1 MAETTKETKAQRAKK
16 YRTRR
21 LLVGAAGLVLCVG
34 VAFGIDGVVTA
45 RADSAL
51 ADALAAATDL
61 QVEQHQ
67 SVEQAAAEGR
77 TAAAADLTAYVAE
90 AGEKAD
96 AALQKAAEEAKKAKA
111 AEEARKAA
119 AATSTSTE
127 LPGGQKSSG
136 SGRAL
141 TATKTGGNFKASVYN
156 GNTGASNIGY
166 YQSLNSDVKAWLKIP
181 GTNINY
187 PVLQNA
193 YEDHY

>member
-111 AEEARKAA
+111 AEEARKAGA
-119 AATSTSTE
+119 YRHQNRRE
-127 LPGGQKSSG
+127 LQGVG
-136 SGRAL
+136 
-141 TATKTGGNFKASVYN
+141 V
-156 GNTGASNIGY
+156 
-166 YQSLNSDVKAWLKIP
+166 
-181 GTNINY
+181 
-187 PVLQNA
+187 
-193 YEDHY
+193 